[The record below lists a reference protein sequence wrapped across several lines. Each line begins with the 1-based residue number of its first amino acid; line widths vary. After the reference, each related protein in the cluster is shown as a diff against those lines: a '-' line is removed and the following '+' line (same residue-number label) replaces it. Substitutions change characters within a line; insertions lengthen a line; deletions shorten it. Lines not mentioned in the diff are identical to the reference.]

1 MKSLTK
7 QGGSGKPGSLH
18 AHRLGSNSSSSNNN
32 KANRVGK
39 EVLQLPC
46 ASVALQHTCASRR
59 SLAPTK
65 AGHTMAAPRRA
76 EPSAA
81 TSLHGSLALHTQ
93 RLLRVALAAEAV
105 ALRML
110 PLPSLG
116 TVPQPDRATFEPRA
130 LGALLRWCTCCRHP
144 AYA

>member
-18 AHRLGSNSSSSNNN
+18 AHRLGSSSN

-46 ASVALQHTCASRR
+46 ASVALQHTCGSRR
-59 SLAPTK
+59 SLVPTK
-65 AGHTMAAPRRA
+65 AGHTMAVPRRA

-105 ALRML
+105 ALRI

-130 LGALLRWCTCCRHP
+130 SGALL
-144 AYA
+144 